1 LVKWMSDPEEID
13 RRLEGTE
20 HAHLIDPKAH
30 QQRAG
35 VLGSL
40 GLVADSLRLLPKKGH
55 GNGEWSATE
64 WAETRRGWIFI
75 TSLPA
80 EREALRPL
88 QSLWID
94 LLVLR
99 LLNEPKDGQKRAWFV
114 IDELASLQRL
124 PQLHT
129 AITENRKSENPVILG
144 FQGKSQLEYL
154 YGHLAEVM
162 LSQPATSVWLKT
174 KEPTAGEWVSKF
186 IGKVEIER
194 LRETHFDG
202 SRAGRNFAL
211 DRQVEPLVMES
222 EISGLADLQAY
233 MKYENYVTCFSFPYL
248 DMPVV
253 ATDFDR
259 RDTPEDKLPYDPKN
273 VGADK
278 LQSPLELKSDPKI
291 PALPQRKSPRTV
303 MEGQRQESAIGA
315 DDNRQLSLNLRG

>member
-1 LVKWMSDPEEID
+1 
-13 RRLEGTE
+13 
-20 HAHLIDPKAH
+20 
-30 QQRAG
+30 
-35 VLGSL
+35 
-40 GLVADSLRLLPKKGH
+40 LVADSLRLLPKKSE

-99 LLNEPKDGQKRAWFV
+99 LLNEPKVEQKRAWFV
-114 IDELASLQRL
+114 IDELASLQKL

-129 AITENRKSENPVILG
+129 AITENRKSKNPVILG
-144 FQGKSQLEYL
+144 FQGKAQLEYL
-154 YGHLAEVM
+154 YGHLAEVL
-162 LSQPATSVWLKT
+162 LSQPATSIWLKT

-186 IGKVEIER
+186 IGKIEIER

-211 DRQVEPLVMES
+211 DRQTEPLVMES
-222 EISGLADLQAY
+222 EISGLADLHAF
-233 MKYENYVTCFSFPYL
+233 MKYQNYVTRFSFKYL
-248 DMPVV
+248 DLPVV
-253 ATDFDR
+253 ASDFDL

-273 VGADK
+273 IGAAMP
-278 LQSPLELKSDPKI
+278 QTRPLELKPDPRVPIPQERKGPQTTTKI
-291 PALPQRKSPRTV
+291 YQPEPA
-303 MEGQRQESAIGA
+303 SAA
-315 DDNRQLSLNLRG
+315 DANTQQSLNLRG